1 MALIGSGLGDAAA
14 GLRAGGVDC
23 RLYEKD
29 AHAFSIYPRLYQGLD
44 CLVITSSTE
53 AGPLTLFEALATGL
67 PVVSTPVGWAPYFA
81 DRAAQYVRLA
91 GNPDEI
97 AAALE
102 QLRSEKQE
110 MFDKRF
116 EIAQLVKEWSLDSW
130 LLAVLNLAGSLA
142 AKSLKLQK
150 TRAG

>member
-1 MALIGSGLGDAAA
+1 VALIGSGLGNAAA
-14 GLRAGGVDC
+14 SLRAVGVDC
-23 RLYEKD
+23 SLYEKD
-29 AHAFSIYPRLYQGLD
+29 AHPISTYPRLYQSLD

-67 PVVSTPVGWAPYFA
+67 PVVSAPVGWAPYFA

-102 QLRSEKQE
+102 QLKSEKQE

-116 EIAQLVKEWSLDSW
+116 EIAQLVKEWTLDSW

-142 AKSLKLQK
+142 AKSLEP
-150 TRAG
+150 